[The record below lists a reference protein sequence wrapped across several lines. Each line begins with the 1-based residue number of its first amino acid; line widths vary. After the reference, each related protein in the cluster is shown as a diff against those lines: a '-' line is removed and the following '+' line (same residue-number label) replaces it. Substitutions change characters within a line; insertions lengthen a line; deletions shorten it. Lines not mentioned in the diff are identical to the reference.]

1 MRLEDLK
8 KLLIDRTP
16 EQIIELLEIK
26 SIPVDIK
33 TLIRNNLDIKID
45 EKLEWN
51 KLSLDGCV
59 RIENEYPS
67 IWLNNSLSEVRQN
80 FVLAHELGHIVNDIL
95 PNSEKYQDPIEDNY
109 DTLYRNEITNSME
122 RRANDFA
129 VRFLMP
135 SSFIHQEARKLSES
149 EDFEEINLETVI
161 KRLANRFRVSYDAMK
176 WRLVNLGCINKDK
189 VQ

>member
-1 MRLEDLK
+1 MRMRLEDLK
-8 KLLIDRTP
+8 KLLIDKTP

-51 KLSLDGCV
+51 KLSLDGYV

-95 PNSEKYQDPIEDNY
+95 PTETEQGDWKK
-109 DTLYRNEITNSME
+109 
-122 RRANDFA
+122 
-129 VRFLMP
+129 
-135 SSFIHQEARKLSES
+135 SF
-149 EDFEEINLETVI
+149 EIN
-161 KRLANRFRVSYDAMK
+161 
-176 WRLVNLGCINKDK
+176 
-189 VQ
+189 